1 MRLGRQVVELIRL
14 GFLNDADQVG
24 RVGQVSVMQDEV
36 AVINMRIL
44 IEVVDAA
51 RVEAGAAAFDAMN
64 GVALLQQQLCKVG
77 SILSGDA
84 GNECFFLGS
93 CVMLHVPVIGL
104 LQPFP
109 KRDARLPAQ
118 GVQSVGVQHL
128 RGVPSGRD
136 APHVSVPEYP
146 TVSAIASANS
156 WMVQSVPQPIL
167 MISGES

>member
-1 MRLGRQVVELIRL
+1 MRLGRQVVKLIRL

-36 AVINMRIL
+36 SVINMRIL

-84 GNECFFLGS
+84 GDEC
-93 CVMLHVPVIGL
+93 GL
-104 LQPFP
+104 FSHAWCSKYQ
-109 KRDARLPAQ
+109 
-118 GVQSVGVQHL
+118 
-128 RGVPSGRD
+128 
-136 APHVSVPEYP
+136 
-146 TVSAIASANS
+146 
-156 WMVQSVPQPIL
+156 
-167 MISGES
+167 

>member
-1 MRLGRQVVELIRL
+1 MRLGRQVVKLIRL

-84 GNECFFLGS
+84 GDEC
-93 CVMLHVPVIGL
+93 GL
-104 LQPFP
+104 L
-109 KRDARLPAQ
+109 
-118 GVQSVGVQHL
+118 S
-128 RGVPSGRD
+128 
-136 APHVSVPEYP
+136 HVWCSRY
-146 TVSAIASANS
+146 
-156 WMVQSVPQPIL
+156 Q
-167 MISGES
+167 